1 MGRTPDRNRI
11 RRGYDEL
18 AGTYAERQS
27 YGDRALAVIE
37 GFLDSLGDR
46 ARVLDAGCG
55 HGEPVLR
62 RVGDGTAVVGLDL
75 SREQLRLA
83 TRAVPGARLVQ
94 GDMTALPFR
103 EGAFDAVVAY
113 RSVIHVPISER
124 PAVFEG
130 FARVLAPGGRVLLS
144 EAPEGFE
151 RTTDDWLD
159 SGVEMRWE
167 MAGVERTREGL
178 HDAGLAVTDE
188 WPAPAPSE
196 DGPEP
201 SFLAAR
207 LDE

>member
-159 SGVEMRWE
+159 GGGEAIEHPDEFLREEM
-167 MAGVERTREGL
+167 GI
-178 HDAGLAVTDE
+178 
-188 WPAPAPSE
+188 
-196 DGPEP
+196 EP
-201 SFLAAR
+201 DD
-207 LDE
+207 LDEHDELPD

>member
-55 HGEPVLR
+55 HGEPALR

-103 EGAFDAVVAY
+103 EEAFDAVVAY

-130 FARVLAPGGRVLLS
+130 FARVLAPGGVLVFSTAHPLDQFPPDD
-144 EAPEGFE
+144 PEMGE
-151 RTTDDWLD
+151 DPGDANYYE
-159 SGVEMRWE
+159 VEQQIKEWDVDVPYH
-167 MAGVERTREGL
+167 AG
-178 HDAGLAVTDE
+178 
-188 WPAPAPSE
+188 
-196 DGPEP
+196 
-201 SFLAAR
+201 
-207 LDE
+207 

>member
-1 MGRTPDRNRI
+1 MDDRETVH
-11 RRGYDEL
+11 RGYDEL

-27 YGDRALAVIE
+27 YGDRALSIIE
-37 GFLDSLGDR
+37 EFLGSFGDR
-46 ARVLDAGCG
+46 AHVLDAGCG
-55 HGEPVLR
+55 HGEPVLP
-62 RVGDGTAVVGLDL
+62 RVSDGAAAVGLDL

-83 TRAVPGARLVQ
+83 ARAVPRARLVQ

-103 EGAFDAVVAY
+103 AGAFDGVVAY

-124 PAVFEG
+124 PAVFEE
-130 FARVLAPGGRVLLS
+130 FARVLAPGGRTLLS

-159 SGVEMRWE
+159 DGVEMRWE
-167 MAGVERTREGL
+167 MAGVERTRERL
-178 HDAGLAVTDE
+178 RDAGFVVTDE

-201 SFLAAR
+201 PFLAAR